1 MSKRVLSILAIVLC
15 SMLVFTGC
23 SNGSTKTEET
33 DSKET
38 PKQAESSTSDDGED
52 ASGEYK
58 LAYSVQ
64 NISNT
69 YFVEVARGVQERCDE
84 LGIEVIIH
92 DGKSDAANQV
102 TAFEN
107 FISQGVNAI
116 ICSPVD
122 PVALEPAIE
131 SAHDSGIVVVAG
143 NQDIEGRD
151 AFVTVPEYEY
161 GLVIGQ
167 AAGKWIADNLDGE
180 AEVAIL
186 DYPEIES
193 IIARAD
199 GMRDGLLE
207 YAPNAK
213 VVAQQSANNNADGM
227 AAMEAILQSNPNVE
241 VVIGVNDA
249 GALGAYEAMMA
260 SGNVD
265 AECMFFGG
273 LDATQEALDAIKDG
287 GIYRATVDI
296 QPYETGRLFVDT
308 AIEAIE
314 KGGIED
320 TIIIPMQL
328 VDASNIDKY

>member
-1 MSKRVLSILAIVLC
+1 MKKRILSIFAITLC
-15 SMLVFTGC
+15 VMLVFSGC
-23 SNGSTKTEET
+23 SNGNT
-33 DSKET
+33 DTSSDNQSK
-38 PKQAESSTSDDGED
+38 SDDSAD
-52 ASGEYK
+52 YK

-69 YFVEVARGVQERCDE
+69 YFVEVARGVEDRCKE
-84 LGIEVIIH
+84 LGIEVTIH

-107 FISQGVNAI
+107 FISQGVDAI

-122 PVALEPAIE
+122 PVSLE
-131 SAHDSGIVVVAG
+131 SAVGNAHDKGIKIVAG
-143 NQDIEGRD
+143 NQDINGRD

-167 AAGKWIADNLDGE
+167 AAGKWIAEKLDGE

-207 YAPNAK
+207 FAPKAK
-213 VVAQQSANNNADGM
+213 IVAQQSANNPAKGM
-227 AAMEAILQSNPNVE
+227 AAMEAILQSNPDVE
-241 VVIGVNDA
+241 VLIGVNDS
-249 GALGAYEAMMA
+249 GALGAYEAMLA
-260 SGNVD
+260 SGKANTD
-265 AECMFFGG
+265 RMFFGG
-273 LDATQEALDAIKDG
+273 LDATQEALDAIKAG

-296 QPYETGRLFVDT
+296 QPYETGKLFVDT
-308 AIEAIE
+308 AIEAIK
-314 KGGIED
+314 KGSIEE
-320 TIIIPMQL
+320 TVIIPMKL
-328 VDASNIDKY
+328 VDESNIDQY